1 MRDGRRKDYQL
12 AGFCAATLPL
22 AGLFPDSGG
31 TIIQFCARPSELNS
45 PISILYTEILHD
57 F

>member
-22 AGLFPDSGG
+22 ADLFPDSGG

-45 PISILYTEILHD
+45 PISILYTETLHD